1 MYTTILVLHSWLR
14 WAVIIA
20 GVLAVGSTL
29 MASTPP
35 GSASSPGG
43 TGKADPVDRWGL
55 VFMITLDLQM
65 LLGLLLYFAL
75 SPVTAAIFND
85 FGGAMKDPVARF
97 WAVEHVGTMMLAVV
111 LAHVGRVLG
120 RKAKTPASK
129 RTRLLICFGISLLAI
144 LGGTPWPGMPAGR
157 ELFRGI

>member
-1 MYTTILVLHSWLR
+1 MYTTVLVLHSWLR

-20 GVLAVGSTL
+20 GILAVGSTF
-29 MASTPP
+29 SKRPEGSSGP
-35 GSASSPGG
+35 GV
-43 TGKADPVDRWGL
+43 TDPVDRWGL
-55 VFMITLDLQM
+55 AFMITLDLQM

-85 FGGAMKDPVARF
+85 FGGAMKDPVTRF
-97 WAVEHVGTMMLAVV
+97 WAVDHVGTMMLAVV

>member
-1 MYTTILVLHSWLR
+1 MYTTVLVLHSWLR

-20 GVLAVGSTL
+20 GVLAVGSTF
-29 MASTPP
+29 MPRAEGASEP
-35 GSASSPGG
+35 
-43 TGKADPVDRWGL
+43 DPVDRWGL
-55 VFMITLDLQM
+55 IFMITLDLQM
-65 LLGLLLYFAL
+65 LFGLLLYFAL

-129 RTRLLICFGISLLAI
+129 RTRLLICFGLSLLAI

>member
-1 MYTTILVLHSWLR
+1 MYTAVLVLHSWLR

-20 GVLAVGSTL
+20 GVLAVASTL
-29 MASTPP
+29 MPRAE
-35 GSASSPGG
+35 GSSGP
-43 TGKADPVDRWGL
+43 DPADRWGL
-55 VFMITLDLQM
+55 AFMITLDLQM
-65 LLGLLLYFAL
+65 LFGLLLYFAL

-85 FGGAMKDPVARF
+85 FSGAMRDPVARF